1 MGNEITFQNVY
12 QTQQLSTDFK
22 LGQRG
27 STPDGREWVYVNA
40 IGAIGKN
47 LLAIPN
53 TVTSVSTTLSSASD
67 NQGRTVYINSA
78 SSSFTS
84 GAFQDGVGLINAGT
98 GTGQSFKI
106 KTNTATQVQLYPET
120 ALTTALDGTSNMAL
134 LTPAAVI
141 VSAITSKIQQTVGA
155 TQVSFALGD
164 YGWLLTEGD
173 GGIISN
179 STLTV
184 GTNFT
189 SGGSTAGYALLGVTT
204 NGPFDAQNLGM
215 TMIANSGSGVAAL
228 GRFLI
233 RG

>member
-1 MGNEITFQNVY
+1 MNIISFSNVY
-12 QTQQLSTDFK
+12 QTQTQATEFK
-22 LGQRG
+22 LGQR
-27 STPDGREWVYVNA
+27 SHTPDGREWVFVNA
-40 IGAIGKN
+40 IAAIGKN

-67 NQGRTVYINSA
+67 QQSRIVYINSA
-78 SSSFTS
+78 SSSFTT
-84 GAFQDGVGLINAGT
+84 GAFNDGIGLINAGT

-134 LTPAAVI
+134 LTPGAVL
-141 VSAITSKIQQTVGA
+141 VSAVTSTIQQVVGC
-155 TQVSFALGD
+155 TQVAFALGD
-164 YGWLLTEGD
+164 YGWMLTEGD

-189 SGGSTAGYALLGVTT
+189 AGGTTAGWALLGVTAK
-204 NGPFDAQNLGM
+204 GPFDAQNLGF